1 MCDIVFWKRYSFVKR
16 AKNRLKVLRA
26 LVIPLSPSDVTPLTH
41 LGRNIVSRALAELE
55 NEGLVEC
62 KTPGIKVGKIYVI
75 TTIGKTV
82 LSKLESDLAE
92 ISERTKKA
100 P

>member
-26 LVIPLSPSDVTPLTH
+26 LEIPLSPSDVTPLTH